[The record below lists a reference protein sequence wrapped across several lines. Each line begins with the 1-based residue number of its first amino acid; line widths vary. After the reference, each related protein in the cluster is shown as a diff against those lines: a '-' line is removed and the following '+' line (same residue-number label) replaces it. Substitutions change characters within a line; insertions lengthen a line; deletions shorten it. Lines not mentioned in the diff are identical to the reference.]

1 MTLYTMLCMS
11 LKTIEQYIHIEC
23 SQGCTVSPMLF
34 LIPVRVPTAGKYK
47 AGKYKCNGEG
57 YKVEINRSQYKM
69 EAYITGKL

>member
-11 LKTIEQYIHIEC
+11 LKTIEQYIYIKC